1 MSSRPSIEY
10 DSASAPPKI
19 TARSSAAIC
28 WEIADWVNDRAS
40 AAAEKEPRTATS
52 RRTRIRRTSS
62 IRWTY
67 SSPTKCSFVLMEA
80 SPHHGAHEPPPS
92 PVTGAAM
99 SLQNVHPTVAIR
111 AARGS
116 DGLALS
122 RLAELDSKRPLTGEV
137 LVAER
142 DGELAAAV
150 SLTTGAHVADPF
162 RPTAELVALL
172 RLHAAA
178 FEPAGEGDG
187 RRWG

>member
-1 MSSRPSIEY
+1 
-10 DSASAPPKI
+10 
-19 TARSSAAIC
+19 
-28 WEIADWVNDRAS
+28 
-40 AAAEKEPRTATS
+40 
-52 RRTRIRRTSS
+52 
-62 IRWTY
+62 
-67 SSPTKCSFVLMEA
+67 
-80 SPHHGAHEPPPS
+80 
-92 PVTGAAM
+92 M

-187 RRWG
+187 RRWGRWRLSPPLRTA